1 MTNSRIKHTTSG
13 YTLLQWATYPDHFTC
28 VELNGVEL
36 PLEKCGVLI
45 LREGKFYNFSDDS
58 LCEWVGEMPPAPAGY
73 TIIDT
78 IYGEP
83 ATDFEFDTEQAA
95 LSAVL
100 CLNETLGWDHLEV
113 VEVAA

>member
-13 YTLLQWATYPDHFTC
+13 YTLVQWASWLDHFTC
-28 VELNGVEL
+28 VELDGVDL
-36 PLEKCGVLI
+36 PIKGCDVVF
-45 LREGKFYNFSDDS
+45 LREGKFYNFSDGS
-58 LCEWVGEMPPAPAGY
+58 LCEWVGEILPTKVGY

-78 IYGEP
+78 ICGEP

-95 LSAVL
+95 LSVVL
-100 CLNETLGWDHLEV
+100 CLNETLGWNHLEV